1 MSAITDAQKKV
12 QEFATENASTL
23 LTAGGVVGVV
33 ATGLLAGRAGLKAG
47 VILEEATAE
56 KKLEFARQEQAAV
69 VEVPKDILSRTE
81 KLMLAGPH
89 FIPPVVTGG
98 LTIAAIIMSHRMSG
112 QKAAAL
118 AAAYGVSRKQLEEY
132 KEKVAEKL
140 TGPKREQTD
149 AELAQER
156 ANRAPG
162 ADAVVIVAGEG
173 DVLCFDEPTG
183 RFFKSS
189 MEKIRQAVNSVNQR
203 ILAGKEYADLNS
215 FYEELGLPD
224 CTWGDEVGFNV
235 HNLIELTYKAII
247 SPVDDQTP
255 VIAIDFKRLPTE
267 DYIDRASE

>member
-1 MSAITDAQKKV
+1 
-12 QEFATENASTL
+12 
-23 LTAGGVVGVV
+23 
-33 ATGLLAGRAGLKAG
+33 
-47 VILEEATAE
+47 
-56 KKLEFARQEQAAV
+56 
-69 VEVPKDILSRTE
+69 
-81 KLMLAGPH
+81 MLAGPH

-98 LTIAAIIMSHRMSG
+98 LTIVAIIMSHRMSG

-247 SPVDDQTP
+247 SPEDDQTP

>member
-33 ATGLLAGRAGLKAG
+33 ATGLLAGRAGLKANQ
-47 VILEEATAE
+47 ILVEAKNRKTIE
-56 KKLEFARQEQAAV
+56 HEGLEVQE
-69 VEVPKDILSRTE
+69 LSTTE
-81 KLMLAGPH
+81 KLVVAGPH
-89 FIPPVVTGG
+89 FVPPVVTGG

-183 RFFKSS
+183 RYFKSS

-224 CTWGDEVGFNV
+224 CSWGDEVGFNV